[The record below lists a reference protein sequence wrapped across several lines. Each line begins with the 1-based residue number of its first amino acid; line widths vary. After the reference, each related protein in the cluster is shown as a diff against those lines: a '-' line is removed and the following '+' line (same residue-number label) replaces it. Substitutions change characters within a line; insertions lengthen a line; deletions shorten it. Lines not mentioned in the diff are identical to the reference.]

1 MDSSIHTHSSPPI
14 LDLSQRTT
22 TNSVTIIDNWTN
34 DNPCNYTDTIDDDIQ
49 KLEVEKTFN
58 IEQSLTDQFQNLPI
72 KEDSMSDSSTINKSK
87 LDLYYLTKK
96 TK

>member
-1 MDSSIHTHSSPPI
+1 MDSSINTHSSQPI

-22 TNSVTIIDNWTN
+22 TNSVVIIDNWTN
-34 DNPCNYTDTIDDDIQ
+34 DTPCNYSDTIDDNIQ
-49 KLEVEKTFN
+49 KIEVEKTFN
-58 IEQSLTDQFQNLPI
+58 IEQSLTDQFENLPI

-96 TK
+96 SK

>member
-1 MDSSIHTHSSPPI
+1 MDSSINTHSSQPI

-22 TNSVTIIDNWTN
+22 INSVVIIDNWTN
-34 DNPCNYTDTIDDDIQ
+34 DTPCNYSDTIDDNIQ
-49 KLEVEKTFN
+49 KIEVEKTFN
-58 IEQSLTDQFQNLPI
+58 IEQSLTDQFENLPI

-96 TK
+96 PK